1 MDSIMSL
8 LPNDIIITILKERR
22 IMKQNDKYKKNYNYV
37 LKEIISLDKKCWGN
51 LIKSYYEK
59 SRNNGQRILREIKYK
74 KNLINENR
82 EYVGD
87 QLTEL
92 FEYFEGQIAPILK
105 LGRWNNTHKHTP
117 NGGGGVEFV
126 ETSSDESSDEE

>member
-59 SRNNGQRILREIKYK
+59 SRNNGQKILRVIKSK
-74 KNLINENR
+74 KYLITQNRKEINENLK
-82 EYVGD
+82 YIFD
-87 QLTEL
+87 FYSPHYTPTMLL
-92 FEYFEGQIAPILK
+92 DILK
-105 LGRWNNTHKHTP
+105 LSKP
-117 NGGGGVEFV
+117 CVFV

>member
-51 LIKSYYEK
+51 LIKSCYEK
-59 SRNNGQRILREIKYK
+59 RRNNGIRILREIKSK
-74 KNLINENR
+74 KYLITQNRMYVNEHLNH
-82 EYVGD
+82 
-87 QLTEL
+87 L
-92 FEYFEGQIAPILK
+92 FDYFSPYYTPTMLLDIVK
-105 LGRWNNTHKHTP
+105 LSHP
-117 NGGGGVEFV
+117 CVFV

>member
-59 SRNNGQRILREIKYK
+59 SRNNGIRILREIKYK

-92 FEYFEGQIAPILK
+92 FEYFEGQVAPILE
-105 LGRWNNTHKHTP
+105 LGRWRRTHKYKP
-117 NGGGGVEFV
+117 INEFV

>member
-37 LKEIISLDKKCWGN
+37 LKEIISIDKKCWGN
-51 LIKSYYEK
+51 LIKACYEK
-59 SRNNGQRILREIKYK
+59 RRNNGQRILREIKSK
-74 KNLINENR
+74 KYLITQNRKEINEH
-82 EYVGD
+82 
-87 QLTEL
+87 LKHL
-92 FEYFEGQIAPILK
+92 FDFFSPHYRPTMLLDTLK
-105 LGRWNNTHKHTP
+105 LYKP
-117 NGGGGVEFV
+117 CVFV

>member
-92 FEYFEGQIAPILK
+92 FEYFEGQIPPILE
-105 LGRWNNTHKHTP
+105 LGRWNNKKKHIMD
-117 NGGGGVEFV
+117 GWKFV

>member
-59 SRNNGQRILREIKYK
+59 SRNNGIRILREIKYK

-92 FEYFEGQIAPILK
+92 FEYFEGQVAPILE
-105 LGRWNNTHKHTP
+105 LGRWRRTHKHIPTT
-117 NGGGGVEFV
+117 GFV

>member
-59 SRNNGQRILREIKYK
+59 SRNNGIRILREIKYK

-92 FEYFEGQIAPILK
+92 FEYFEGQIPPILE
-105 LGRWNNTHKHTP
+105 LGRWNNTHKYKL
-117 NGGGGVEFV
+117 NGEFV

>member
-1 MDSIMSL
+1 MSL

-59 SRNNGQRILREIKYK
+59 SRNNGIRILREIKSK

-92 FEYFEGQIAPILK
+92 FEYFEGEIAPILE
-105 LGRWNNTHKHTP
+105 LGRWNNKKKHIP
-117 NGGGGVEFV
+117 NGEFV